1 MVKRIQRNMRRF
13 LSTLRLR
20 RTRRAAVCAIQ
31 KCWRGFRSRTA
42 RPDAMSFLAQ
52 RRLQR
57 TRESHVRRLFAA
69 FQARQLS
76 LRFRE
81 LRGATRTLQ
90 LHANASLY
98 RHQFHTIRGAALVL
112 QKAVR
117 AFLAVRRLGRLR
129 AQRVA
134 QMQRWRVHVLREREL
149 LELSNY
155 NHWLESPSLW
165 STLAAQTRSA
175 SVQFTKLVDVD
186 AARDISDSFPSGI
199 MRAIH
204 RLQRHL
210 ILKKGERVQQLTCG
224 DNHIVVVS
232 SKGDVFAWGMGQSGQ
247 LGLGD
252 FAFQKVIIWTGLT
265 WTHIRIIYNDAY

>member
-1 MVKRIQRNMRRF
+1 M
-13 LSTLRLR
+13 
-20 RTRRAAVCAIQ
+20 
-31 KCWRGFRSRTA
+31 
-42 RPDAMSFLAQ
+42 DFLAQ

-57 TRESHVRRLFAA
+57 TRESHIRRLFAA
-69 FQARQLS
+69 FHARQAAA
-76 LRFRE
+76 RYRE

-90 LHANASLY
+90 LHANASFY
-98 RHQFHTIRGAALVL
+98 RHEFHTIRGAALVL

-117 AFLAVRRLGRLR
+117 AFLAARRLGRLR
-129 AQRVA
+129 AQRVQ

-155 NHWLESPSLW
+155 NHWLESPTLW
-165 STLAAQTRSA
+165 STLAARSRSS

-186 AARDISDSFPSGI
+186 AACDISDSFPSGI

-210 ILKKGERVQQLTCG
+210 ILKEGERIRQLACG
-224 DNHIVVVS
+224 DNHIVFVS
-232 SKGDVFAWGMGQSGQ
+232 SKGDVFAWGMGIHGQ

-252 FAFQKVIIWTGLT
+252 FTFQKVVI
-265 WTHIRIIYNDAY
+265 